1 MCAADLVRLAAG
13 LFRDGDGGV
22 GEGRAEVV
30 GDDVVG
36 GAGGAVGAG
45 VSADGEVTGGD
56 DGVAL
61 GQAVEGV
68 LGGLAEDGDPIVG
81 GWPVDPVALS
91 VADPVGDGDV
101 EVGVGLAGVFAVAA
115 VGVSGEVAFDDDV
128 TGHAALLTVP
138 DPMVGPGGC
147 GGDL

>member
-1 MCAADLVRLAAG
+1 MNLVRGAAG
-13 LFRDGDGGV
+13 LFRNGDGGV
-22 GEGRAEVV
+22 GEGGAEVV

-45 VSADGEVTGGD
+45 VGADGEVAGGD

-68 LGGLAEDGDPIVG
+68 LRGFAEDGDPVVG
-81 GWPVDPVALS
+81 GWSVDPVALV
-91 VADPVGDGDV
+91 VAGPVGDGDV
-101 EVGVGLAGVFAVAA
+101 EVGVGLTGVFAVAA
-115 VGVSGEVAFDDDV
+115 VGVAGEVAFDDDV
-128 TGHAALLTVP
+128 TGHAALLGLL
-138 DPMVGPGGC
+138 DLGGPGV